1 MRNLVVLIALVFVSC
16 SAQKE
21 NKQEESPQSSAVAEQ
36 VNPVIK
42 SIQEAHNLDGFME
55 EKIISFDINLIFGGN
70 ERLDASIYSTTNS
83 SNVLV
88 ENSENTRLL
97 FDGNDIWIHP
107 KDSLYDG
114 ARFDAL
120 TWSYFFMAPFKLNDP
135 GTHHTEPKR
144 LPYQEND
151 SLMTTKL
158 TFGENIGDA
167 PDDWYVV
174 YQNEESKV
182 LEAMAYIV
190 TFGGRDQ
197 AKAAQNPHAISY
209 SDYTKVKGIPFA
221 QQWKFWN
228 WSEEEGLEDQ
238 LGEAT
243 ISNIQFSD
251 DASIFDKKEG
261 AVKVAE

>member
-1 MRNLVVLIALVFVSC
+1 MRILIILSTLFLMAC
-16 SAQKE
+16 SNKTEQKT
-21 NKQEESPQSSAVAEQ
+21 EQ
-36 VNPVIK
+36 ANTNDIKDHSVNPLVA
-42 SIQEAHNLDGFME
+42 SIQEAHQLDEFRKKE
-55 EKIISFDINLIFGGN
+55 IVSFDIKLTFRGN
-70 ERLDASIYSTTNS
+70 ERLNASIYSTTNS
-83 SNVLV
+83 SKVLV
-88 ENSENTRLL
+88 ENAEQTRLL
-97 FDGNDIWIHP
+97 FDGNEIWIHP
-107 KDSLYDG
+107 QDSLYDG

-135 GTHHTEPKR
+135 GTHHAEPKM
-144 LPYQEND
+144 LPYQEDD
-151 SLMTTKL
+151 SLMTTKM

-209 SDYTKVKGIPFA
+209 SDYKKVEGIPFA
-221 QQWKFWN
+221 HKWEFWN
-228 WSEEEGLEDQ
+228 WSEKNGLAEQ

-261 AVKVAE
+261 AVKVEE

>member
-1 MRNLVVLIALVFVSC
+1 MRYLVILVSLVLASC
-16 SAQKE
+16 SSQKE
-21 NKQEESPQSSAVAEQ
+21 NKQEKSPKSSAVAEQ
-36 VNPVIK
+36 VNPIIK
-42 SIQEAHNLDGFME
+42 SIQEAHKLDAFMQ
-55 EKIISFDINLIFGGN
+55 EKIISFDIKLIFGGN
-70 ERLDASIYSTTNS
+70 ERLNARIYSTTNS
-83 SNVLV
+83 SKVLV
-88 ENSENTRLL
+88 ENSEDTRLL
-97 FDGNDIWIHP
+97 FDGNEIWIHP

-114 ARFDAL
+114 ARFDVL

-135 GTHHTEPKR
+135 GTHHTEPKK
-144 LPYQEND
+144 LPYQKND

-209 SDYTKVKGIPFA
+209 SDYIKVEGIPFA

-228 WSEEEGLEDQ
+228 WSEEEGLQDQ

-243 ISNIQFSD
+243 ISNIQFSG
-251 DASIFDKKEG
+251 DASVFNKKKR